1 MFEVVPKRTMPQ
13 GLLLLS
19 ALFSYAMIALNQLML
34 VAMPTY
40 AMYGSQHY
48 VSSNGTKSCDSH
60 APAGQWSPVW
70 GGLNYISTTSCS
82 FTASR

>member
-19 ALFSYAMIALNQLML
+19 ALFSYAMVALNQLML

-40 AMYGSQHY
+40 STYGSQHY
-48 VSSNGTKSCDSH
+48 MIPDNGTMVTKPCDNH
-60 APAGQWSPVW
+60 APAGFKKKLFQH
-70 GGLNYISTTSCS
+70 
-82 FTASR
+82 SRLV